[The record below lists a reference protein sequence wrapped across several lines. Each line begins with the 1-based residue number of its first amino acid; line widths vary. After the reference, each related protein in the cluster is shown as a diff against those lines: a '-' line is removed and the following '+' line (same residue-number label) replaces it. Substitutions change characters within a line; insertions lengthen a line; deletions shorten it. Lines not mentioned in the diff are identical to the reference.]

1 MAWKDETAIAKHT
14 HFWNTEKAGIILLE
28 PADISQCQLG
38 TSVPK
43 LKNSVSG
50 ENNLYDG

>member
-28 PADISQCQLG
+28 PADRHQPVSTG
-38 TSVPK
+38 DSVPK

-50 ENNLYDG
+50 ENNPI